1 MINRH
6 PKRILSRLSAAP
18 FIVVALLILLFG
30 SGCGDDAES
39 SAHVKIMDF
48 ELTCR
53 TEGDSLTV
61 EVFAPVQGW
70 VAVGFEPRSR
80 MDGADLA
87 IGYVD
92 DTGVTW
98 LRDDFGTGATSHDA
112 DVSLGGTDDLVLV
125 SGEQTEAGTRI
136 VFTRPLISEDMH
148 DASLEVGKRH
158 TVLLAASDTDG
169 FSVRHTRYVSFA
181 MKLDED
187 GAIDGN

>member
-1 MINRH
+1 MTYRR
-6 PKRILSRLSAAP
+6 PKRLPHPQSAAP
-18 FIVVALLILLFG
+18 LTAIALFILLIG
-30 SGCGDDAES
+30 SSCGDDGES

-48 ELTCR
+48 ELTCK

-70 VAVGFEPRSR
+70 VAVGFEPRRR
-80 MDGADLA
+80 MEGADLA

-92 DTGVTW
+92 DAGVTW

-136 VFTRPLISEDMH
+136 VFSRPLASDDTH
-148 DASLEVGKRH
+148 DSSLEVGKRH

-169 FSVRHTRYVSFA
+169 FAAQHTRYVSFA

-187 GAIDGN
+187 GAIDDD